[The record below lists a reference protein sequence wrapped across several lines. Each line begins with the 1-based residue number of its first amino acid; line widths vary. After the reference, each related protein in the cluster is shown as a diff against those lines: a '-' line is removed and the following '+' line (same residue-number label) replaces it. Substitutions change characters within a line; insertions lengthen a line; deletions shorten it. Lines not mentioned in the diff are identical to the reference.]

1 MITSREEKIM
11 SYIAKFAAAVAF
23 AGVTMGAG
31 AAVAQTTELRGAV
44 YTGNPNSPFRI
55 PFHQFTDFVN
65 DQSGGSMEIIDIVG
79 PEAIPSNQQA
89 RALAD
94 GLIDFVAAPPS
105 YFENLVP
112 GLGGLSAPRI
122 TTQEMRANGTFEAVN
137 EFLAP
142 GANAVMVG
150 LYAGDVPFYIFSNEP
165 VRSLAEFDGV
175 RLRATNTVMAFF
187 TALDAQPMQISRGE
201 IYTALER
208 GVANGYAN
216 INSELF
222 ASSWIEVA
230 DYRIGPG
237 FYTPNIAIFMNLDTY
252 NSLTDRQRAVINA
265 AGMYV
270 EGGPSWAMQ
279 QAELEAAALAVAEHG
294 FEIIEFSDEETA
306 EFLDIAYEATWSQID
321 ERAPD
326 FAARMRPLLLGE

>member
-1 MITSREEKIM
+1 MKHTRTFT
-11 SYIAKFAAAVAF
+11 FAIAVAGL
-23 AGVTMGAG
+23 ALVAPVAT
-31 AAVAQTTELRGAV
+31 AQTTELRGAV
-44 YTGNPNSPFRI
+44 YTDNANSPFRI
-55 PFHQFTDFVN
+55 PFHQFAEFVN
-65 DQSGGSMEIIDIVG
+65 VQGDGSVEIVDIVG

-94 GLIDFVAAPPS
+94 GLVDFVAAPPS

-122 TTQEMRANGTFEAVN
+122 TTQEMRANGTFDAVN

-150 LYAGDVPFYIFSNEP
+150 LYAGDVPFHIFSNEA
-165 VRSLAEFDGV
+165 VRSMEEFDGL
-175 RLRATNTVMAFF
+175 RMRATNTVMAFF
-187 TALDAQPMQISRGE
+187 TALGAQPMQISRGE
-201 IYTALER
+201 IYTALDR
-208 GVANGYAN
+208 GVANAYSN

-222 ASSWIEVA
+222 ASSWIEVV

-237 FYTPNIAIFMNLDTY
+237 FYTPNIAIFMNLDSY
-252 NSLTDRQRAVINA
+252 NALTDRQRAVIEA

-279 QAELEAAALAVAEHG
+279 QAEIEAAERAVAEHG
-294 FEIIEFSDEETA
+294 FEIITFSEEDTA
-306 EFLDIAYEATWSQID
+306 AFLDMAYESTWSQID
-321 ERAPD
+321 ERAPE
-326 FAARMRPLLLGE
+326 FAARMRPLLLNE

>member
-1 MITSREEKIM
+1 MKSLRNGLAAVVAGALAVGA
-11 SYIAKFAAAVAF
+11 SVAAAD
-23 AGVTMGAG
+23 TI
-31 AAVAQTTELRGAV
+31 TLRGAV

-55 PFHQFTDFVN
+55 PFHQFSDFVN
-65 DQSGGSMEIIDIVG
+65 EQGGGSVEIVDIVG
-79 PEAIPSNQQA
+79 PEAIPVNQLA

-94 GLIDFVAAPPS
+94 GLVDFVAAPPS

-112 GLGGLSAPRI
+112 GMGGLSAPRI
-122 TTQEMRANGTFEAVN
+122 TTQEMRANGTFEVIN

-150 LYAGDVPFYIFSNEP
+150 LYAGDVPFHIFSNEP

-175 RLRATNTVMAFF
+175 RLRATNTVLAFF
-187 TALDAQPMQISRGE
+187 TELGAQPMQISRGE

-208 GVANGYAN
+208 GVANGYSN
-216 INSELF
+216 INTELF
-222 ASSWIEVA
+222 ASSWIEVV

-237 FYTPNIAIFMNLDTY
+237 FYTPNIAIFMNLDAY
-252 NSLTDRQRAVINA
+252 NQLDDKQRAVVNA
-265 AGMYV
+265 AGLFV

-279 QAELEAAALAVAEHG
+279 QAEEEAAALAVAEHG
-294 FEIIEFSDEETA
+294 FEIITFSPEET
-306 EFLDIAYEATWSQID
+306 ERFLDMAYSSTWEQIA

-326 FAARMRPLLLGE
+326 FAARVRPLIVGD

>member
-1 MITSREEKIM
+1 MRAITTT
-11 SYIAKFAAAVAF
+11 FAALAASAVLV
-23 AGVTMGAG
+23 GGAP
-31 AAVAQTTELRGAV
+31 ASSDTVELRGAV

-55 PFHQFTDFVN
+55 PFHQFADFIN
-65 DQSGGSMEIIDIVG
+65 ERGGGSVQVVDILG
-79 PEAIPSNQQA
+79 PEAIPEGQLA

-94 GLIDFVAAPPS
+94 GLVDFVAAPPS

-112 GLGGLSAPRI
+112 GLGGLSAPRV
-122 TTQEMRANGTFEAVN
+122 TTQEMRANGTFDVVN

-150 LYAGDVPFYIFSNEP
+150 LYAGDVPFHIFTNTP
-165 VRSLAEFDGV
+165 VRSLDEFEGV

-187 TALDAQPMQISRGE
+187 TELGAQPMQISRGE

-208 GVANGYAN
+208 GVANGYSN

-237 FYTPNIAIFMNLDTY
+237 FYTPNIAIFMNLDAY
-252 NSLTDRQRAVINA
+252 GALDDRQRAVINA
-265 AGMYV
+265 AGLFV
-270 EGGPSWAMQ
+270 EGGPTWAMQ
-279 QAELEAAALAVAEHG
+279 QAEEEATARAVADYG
-294 FEIIEFSDEETA
+294 FEVITFSPEET
-306 EFLDIAYEATWSQID
+306 ERFLDMAYSATWDQIA
-321 ERAPD
+321 ERAPE
-326 FAARMRPLLLGE
+326 FAERVRPLVVGD

>member
-1 MITSREEKIM
+1 MHHLIT
-11 SYIAKFAAAVAF
+11 ATAVAVAGF
-23 AGVTMGAG
+23 AVATPDVM
-31 AAVAQTTELRGAV
+31 AQTTELKGAV
-44 YTGNPNSPFRI
+44 YTDNANSPFRI
-55 PFHQFTDFVN
+55 PFHQFADFVN
-65 DQSGGSMEIIDIVG
+65 AHGDGSVEIVDIVG

-94 GLIDFVAAPPS
+94 GLVDFVAAPPS

-122 TTQEMRANGTFEAVN
+122 TTQEMRVNGTFEAVN

-142 GANAVMVG
+142 VANAVMVG
-150 LYAGDVPFYIFSNEP
+150 LYAGDVPFHIFSNEP
-165 VRSLAEFDGV
+165 VRSLEEFDGL

-187 TALDAQPMQISRGE
+187 TELGAQPMQISRGE
-201 IYTALER
+201 IYTALDR
-208 GVANGYAN
+208 GVANGYSN

-222 ASSWIEVA
+222 ASSWIEVV

-237 FYTPNIAIFMNLDTY
+237 FYTPNIAIFMNLDSY
-252 NSLTDRQRAVINA
+252 NALTDRQRTVIEA

-279 QAELEAAALAVAEHG
+279 QAEVEAAERAVTENG
-294 FEIIEFSDEETA
+294 FEIITFSEEDTQK
-306 EFLDIAYEATWSQID
+306 FLDMAYDSTWSEID

-326 FAARMRPLLLGE
+326 FAARMRPLLLNEE